1 MSVGVF
7 SLGCILCGALAIRD
21 SALRAES
28 DLVEHESLADRYA
41 ADLSR
46 KLATYETFARL
57 SAATFQP
64 QDPFDPE
71 ALSTFAGRVL
81 GLIPNAYSRIRPN
94 LR

>member
-1 MSVGVF
+1 MRPLLMSVGVF

-46 KLATYETFARL
+46 KLATY
-57 SAATFQP
+57 
-64 QDPFDPE
+64 
-71 ALSTFAGRVL
+71 
-81 GLIPNAYSRIRPN
+81 
-94 LR
+94 